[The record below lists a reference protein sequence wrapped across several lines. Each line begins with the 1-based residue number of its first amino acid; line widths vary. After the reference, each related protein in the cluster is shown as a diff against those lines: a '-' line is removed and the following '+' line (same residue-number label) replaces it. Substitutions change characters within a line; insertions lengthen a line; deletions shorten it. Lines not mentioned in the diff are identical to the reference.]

1 MTYSHTIN
9 CHASKNA
16 TKLCNRLINSF
27 YLTAVD
33 IFLTILF
40 FPEMHINWIIIP
52 IAANNTCNLMRIL
65 LVDDDQPS
73 SLFTVGVMAEYIRFL

>member
-1 MTYSHTIN
+1 MHPKMLLN
-9 CHASKNA
+9 CV
-16 TKLCNRLINSF
+16 LIDSF

-40 FPEMHINWIIIP
+40 SQMLINWTIIP
-52 IAANNTCNLMRIL
+52 IPPNNTCNLMRIL

>member
-1 MTYSHTIN
+1 MHPKMLLN
-9 CHASKNA
+9 CV
-16 TKLCNRLINSF
+16 LINSF

-40 FPEMHINWIIIP
+40 FPKMLINWTIIP

-65 LVDDDQPS
+65 LVDDDQQS
-73 SLFTVGVMAEYIRFL
+73 SLFTFGVMAEYIRFL